1 LTIHR
6 ADTEQTKAK
15 VTPRQAAFCTAYVEC
30 GNAAEAYRRAYQ
42 TDGKSAAAVNR
53 AAKALLEKP
62 VVAAR
67 IDALFSQAPVG
78 SNRRD
83 LAVTVESLTG
93 ELEAVRLASMVFG
106 QAGSAVQAIMAK
118 AKLHGLT
125 VDRQDVKTRVSLDDM
140 TDAELDAYI
149 QRLEQEVARR
159 EAGSSAAH

>member
-1 LTIHR
+1 MQKL
-6 ADTEQTKAK
+6 
-15 VTPRQAAFCTAYVEC
+15 TPRQTAFCAAYVET
-30 GNAAEAYRRAYQ
+30 GSAADAYKRAYR
-42 TDGKSAAAVNR
+42 TDSKSAAAVNR
-53 AAKALLEKP
+53 AARTVLEKP
-62 VVAAR
+62 AVAAR
-67 IDALFSQAPVG
+67 IDALFREAAAAS
-78 SNRRD
+78 RERD
-83 LAVTVESLTG
+83 LAVSVESLTE

-159 EAGSSAAH
+159 EAGPAVAH

>member
-1 LTIHR
+1 M
-6 ADTEQTKAK
+6 
-15 VTPRQAAFCTAYVEC
+15 TPRQAAFCATYVAC
-30 GNAAEAYRRAYQ
+30 GSAAEAYRRAYQ
-42 TDGKSAAAVNR
+42 TDGKSATAISR
-53 AAKALLEKP
+53 AARAVLGKP
-62 VVAAR
+62 AVAAW
-67 IDALFSQAPVG
+67 IDALFCKAAAASRQ
-78 SNRRD
+78 
-83 LAVTVESLTG
+83 LEQAVTVESLTE

-159 EAGSSAAH
+159 EAGPAAAH